1 MHTWDLKLTFLSSS
15 IQFKNLRTLYPNH
28 PYHCTF
34 YCFPVFYS
42 ILTLNPGWMLLWLFS
57 IAPIYGDLN
66 LLISLLTIPLCIAAF
81 LSALF
86 PSFLEY
92 TPLVNDSKKQIVLV
106 LIFWKVLSSFFKVKP
121 DKGPVNNFFSFN
133 IWMILCY
140 HLLIYI
146 AVLKMSTFSQIVFC
160 M

>member
-1 MHTWDLKLTFLSSS
+1 MHTWNLKLTFLSSS
-15 IQFKNLRTLYPNH
+15 IQFKNIRTLYPNH

-42 ILTLNPGWMLLWLFS
+42 TLTLNPGWMLLWLFS

-106 LIFWKVLSSFFKVKP
+106 LIFWKVLSYKLLRVEEKVEEGVKEMWLFEDGGRWP
-121 DKGPVNNFFSFN
+121 WVK
-133 IWMILCY
+133 
-140 HLLIYI
+140 
-146 AVLKMSTFSQIVFC
+146 
-160 M
+160 